1 MRFGT
6 RQHCGPI
13 PAGEHAAKQS
23 PVLIWHPLFAEWHDP
38 SAVGQPVV
46 SEMASAQPFQKAGFL
61 AVGHS
66 SNVEAGPYKQ
76 MYMTS
81 APISSTTQG
90 RF

>member
-1 MRFGT
+1 MRFGA

-13 PAGEHAAKQS
+13 PAGEHAARQS
-23 PVLIWHPLFAEWHDP
+23 PVLIRHRLFAEWHDP

-46 SEMASAQPFQKAGFL
+46 SETASAQPFQKAGFL
-61 AVGHS
+61 AVGHYAES
-66 SNVEAGPYKQ
+66 GPYKQ